1 MIFVSVSG
9 AFLTAVCGIALADYF
24 VLRKQRI
31 DLREMHLGQQGTL
44 YAYPAGINWAGI
56 LALIAGAAFYLWL
69 YNPITLET
77 QAVFSVIT
85 ASLPAAIV
93 AALVYLGLSAVLHRG
108 RTMVGA
114 R

>member
-1 MIFVSVSG
+1 MADDFET
-9 AFLTAVCGIALADYF
+9 ADTFAQNRMRMAPFLGLLILV
-24 VLRKQRI
+24 V
-31 DLREMHLGQQGTL
+31 QQGTL

-56 LALIAGAAFYLWL
+56 IALVAGAAFYLWL

-108 RTMVGA
+108 RAMVGA